1 MTRDVI
7 ALTAAPPDRATL
19 LAGLFAGGPDL
30 RLDTTARSAVTQLC
44 APDGR
49 PLVAIEAS
57 ALVRVPAE
65 VRRLLGVAPEGPVW
79 WTEARASTAVP
90 EAYALARS
98 FAGRLVTV
106 LGGTVW
112 PPDALTTDV
121 VPLRT
126 DIAAVPVPDTGIPAV
141 DVLTPR
147 ALVVMQDRPV
157 VPLSTWLAD
166 ALRHAA
172 DSGRAL
178 QLVTP
183 PASRLTLPLRT
194 ALRGLPHRW
203 VVRDERRGLYD
214 GLSGVRLRW
223 SGGAFGPDLDE
234 RGAAILVEPF
244 REPVAG
250 AVRQLVLQVRTRHHP
265 DAELLLGGALEAL
278 FRRLTGAAPQG
289 WGTAEPAGNPWSR
302 RQLTELA
309 RARAPRPTLLT
320 VVGAGALATV
330 RVLRTREGVEEDVTV
345 VVGEG
350 GAGGAEG
357 GRDEGGRGAGP
368 DAVDEVAR
376 ELHARHGLLSL
387 LASYRTGRADLTV
400 PARFEPP
407 PVPVRLVVPEDS
419 ARTGAGLP
427 ASARLGAGA
436 GAGRLYRLGDGSDAV
451 AAWRALERV
460 TGEGAGG
467 TESGPGGGSGAGAG
481 PGVGSG
487 SGAGVG
493 SGTGAG

>member
-7 ALTAAPPDRATL
+7 VLTPTPPDRATL

-30 RLDTTARSAVTQLC
+30 RVDTAAESAVTQLC

-65 VRRLLGVAPEGPVW
+65 VRRLLGVDAEGPVW

-98 FAGRLVTV
+98 FAGRLATV

-112 PPDALTTDV
+112 PGGAVTTDV

-126 DIAAVPVPDTGIPAV
+126 DITAVPVPDTGRGAV
-141 DVLTPR
+141 DVLFSFVPWSSCRTGPSSRSLRGSSTFCGTWPTATAPSSSSPRPR
-147 ALVVMQDRPV
+147 A
-157 VPLSTWLAD
+157 
-166 ALRHAA
+166 
-172 DSGRAL
+172 
-178 QLVTP
+178 
-183 PASRLTLPLRT
+183 ASRSPLRT

-223 SGGAFGPDLDE
+223 SGGIFGPDLDE

-250 AVRQLVLQVRTRHHP
+250 AVRQLVLQARTRHHP
-265 DAELLLGGALEAL
+265 DAELLLGGALEAV

-345 VVGEG
+345 VVGDTSTAEERS
-350 GAGGAEG
+350 GAGDGSGA
-357 GRDEGGRGAGP
+357 GAGSDAEGP
-368 DAVDEVAR
+368 DAVGPDAVEGVAR
-376 ELHARHGLLSL
+376 ELHARHGLVSL
-387 LASYRTGRADLTV
+387 LASYRSGRADLTV
-400 PARFEPP
+400 PARFEAP
-407 PVPVRLVVPEDS
+407 PVPVRLLVPEDS
-419 ARTGAGLP
+419 ARGGAGIP
-427 ASARLGAGA
+427 ASVRLGAGT
-436 GAGRLYRLGDGSDAV
+436 GAARLYRLGDGSDAV
-451 AAWRALERV
+451 AAWRALERL
-460 TGEGAGG
+460 TGEGGAGG
-467 TESGPGGGSGAGAG
+467 GAGTGPG
-481 PGVGSG
+481 PGRSRG
-487 SGAGVG
+487 
-493 SGTGAG
+493 

>member
-19 LAGLFAGGPDL
+19 LAGLFSGGPDL
-30 RLDTTARSAVTQLC
+30 RLDTMAESAVTQLC

-57 ALVRVPAE
+57 ALVRVPDE
-65 VRRLLGVAPEGPVW
+65 VRRLLGVASAGPVW

-172 DSGRAL
+172 DTDRAL

-223 SGGAFGPDLDE
+223 RGGIFGPDLDE
-234 RGAAILVEPF
+234 RGSARLVDPF
-244 REPVAG
+244 REPGAE

-265 DAELLLGGALEAL
+265 DAGLMLGGALEAV

-320 VVGAGALATV
+320 IVGAGALATA

-345 VVGEG
+345 VGGVGAAGEG
-350 GAGGAEG
+350 SGAGSDAM
-357 GRDEGGRGAGP
+357 GP
-368 DAVDEVAR
+368 DAVEGVAR
-376 ELHARHGLLSL
+376 ELHAGHGLLSL

-407 PVPVRLVVPEDS
+407 PVPMRLVVPEHS

-427 ASARLGAGA
+427 APVRLGAGVEA
-436 GAGRLYRLGDGSDAV
+436 ARLYRLGDGSDAV
-451 AAWRALERV
+451 AAWRALERL
-460 TGEGAGG
+460 TGEGAGRA
-467 TESGPGGGSGAGAG
+467 SPGPGAGPGAGTGSGAG
-481 PGVGSG
+481 
-487 SGAGVG
+487 
-493 SGTGAG
+493 

>member
-7 ALTAAPPDRATL
+7 VLTPAPPDRATL

-30 RLDTTARSAVTQLC
+30 RLDTAAESAVTQLC

-49 PLVAIEAS
+49 PLVAVEAS

-65 VRRLLGVAPEGPVW
+65 VRRLLGVDAEGPVW

-98 FAGRLVTV
+98 FAGRLATV

-112 PPDALTTDV
+112 PGGAVTTDV

-126 DIAAVPVPDTGIPAV
+126 DIAAVPVPDSGVPAV

-172 DSGRAL
+172 DGDRAL

-203 VVRDERRGLYD
+203 VVRDERQGLYD

-223 SGGAFGPDLDE
+223 SGGIFGPDLDE
-234 RGAAILVEPF
+234 RGAATLVEPF

-250 AVRQLVLQVRTRHHP
+250 AVRQLVLQARTRHRP
-265 DAELLLGGALEAL
+265 DAELLLGGALEAV

-345 VVGEG
+345 VVGDTTAAGAGDGAGGGHGGRG
-350 GAGGAEG
+350 GAG
-357 GRDEGGRGAGP
+357 AGS
-368 DAVDEVAR
+368 DAVGPGAVEGVAR
-376 ELHARHGLLSL
+376 ELHARHGLVSL
-387 LASYRTGRADLTV
+387 LASYRSGRADLTV
-400 PARFEPP
+400 PARFEAP
-407 PVPVRLVVPEDS
+407 PVPVRLLVPEDS
-419 ARTGAGLP
+419 ARGGAGVP
-427 ASARLGAGA
+427 ASVRLGAGA
-436 GAGRLYRLGDGSDAV
+436 GAARLYRLGDGSDAV
-451 AAWRALERV
+451 AAWRALERL
-460 TGEGAGG
+460 TGEGAAGG
-467 TESGPGGGSGAGAG
+467 GAVTGPGRSQG
-481 PGVGSG
+481 
-487 SGAGVG
+487 
-493 SGTGAG
+493 

>member
-7 ALTAAPPDRATL
+7 VLTPTPPDRATL

-30 RLDTTARSAVTQLC
+30 RVDTAAESAVTQLC

-65 VRRLLGVAPEGPVW
+65 VRRLLGVDAEGPVW

-98 FAGRLVTV
+98 FAGRLATV

-112 PPDALTTDV
+112 PGGTVTTDV

-126 DIAAVPVPDTGIPAV
+126 DITAVPVPDTGIPAV

-172 DSGRAL
+172 DGDRAL

-203 VVRDERRGLYD
+203 VVRDERQGLYD

-223 SGGAFGPDLDE
+223 SGGIFGPDLDE

-244 REPVAG
+244 REAVAG
-250 AVRQLVLQVRTRHHP
+250 AVRQLVLQARTRHHP
-265 DAELLLGGALEAL
+265 DAELLLGGALEAV
-278 FRRLTGAAPQG
+278 FRRLTGAAPRG

-345 VVGEG
+345 VVGDTSTAGEG
-350 GAGGAEG
+350 SRAG
-357 GRDEGGRGAGP
+357 DGRGAGAGS
-368 DAVDEVAR
+368 DAVGLDAVEGVAR
-376 ELHARHGLLSL
+376 ELHARHGLVSL
-387 LASYRTGRADLTV
+387 LASYRSGRADLTL
-400 PARFEPP
+400 PARFEAP
-407 PVPVRLVVPEDS
+407 PVPVRLLVPEDS
-419 ARTGAGLP
+419 ARGGAGIP
-427 ASARLGAGA
+427 ASVRLGAGT
-436 GAGRLYRLGDGSDAV
+436 GAARLYRLGDGSDAV
-451 AAWRALERV
+451 AAWRALERL
-460 TGEGAGG
+460 TGEGGAGG
-467 TESGPGGGSGAGAG
+467 GAGSGPGAGRSRG
-481 PGVGSG
+481 
-487 SGAGVG
+487 
-493 SGTGAG
+493 

>member
-7 ALTAAPPDRATL
+7 VLTPTPPDRATL

-30 RLDTTARSAVTQLC
+30 RVDTAAESAVTQLC

-65 VRRLLGVAPEGPVW
+65 VRRLLGVDTEGPVW

-98 FAGRLVTV
+98 FAGRLATV

-112 PPDALTTDV
+112 PGGTVTTDV

-126 DIAAVPVPDTGIPAV
+126 DITAVPVPDTGIPAV

-172 DSGRAL
+172 DGDRAL

-203 VVRDERRGLYD
+203 VVRDERQGLYD

-223 SGGAFGPDLDE
+223 SGGIFGPDLDE

-244 REPVAG
+244 REPVGG
-250 AVRQLVLQVRTRHHP
+250 AVRQLVLQARTRHHP
-265 DAELLLGGALEAL
+265 DAELLLGGALEAV
-278 FRRLTGAAPQG
+278 FRRLTGAAPRG

-345 VVGEG
+345 VVGDTSTAG
-350 GAGGAEG
+350 DGSGAGAGSDAE
-357 GRDEGGRGAGP
+357 GP
-368 DAVDEVAR
+368 DAVGPDAVEGVAR
-376 ELHARHGLLSL
+376 ELHARHGLVSL
-387 LASYRTGRADLTV
+387 LASYRSGRADLTV
-400 PARFEPP
+400 PARFEAP
-407 PVPVRLVVPEDS
+407 PVPVRLLVPEDS
-419 ARTGAGLP
+419 ARGGAGIP
-427 ASARLGAGA
+427 ASVRLGAGT
-436 GAGRLYRLGDGSDAV
+436 GAARLYRLGDGSDAV
-451 AAWRALERV
+451 AAWRALERL
-460 TGEGAGG
+460 TGEGGAGG
-467 TESGPGGGSGAGAG
+467 GAGTGPGAGRSRG
-481 PGVGSG
+481 
-487 SGAGVG
+487 
-493 SGTGAG
+493 